1 MNYKIKVI
9 MNLVVA
15 VLVAASGGSNPA
27 DNARLERQDPQPEFG
42 LAAAKFHPAQTA
54 SQTLSS
60 VLAASTNLSATV
72 YGWAK
77 TWGGSSDDGVNH
89 VAVDGSGNLYVAG
102 DFVGTVDFDPDP
114 AKTDLHTS
122 HKGTIDAYL
131 SKFDSTGAFQWART
145 WGGAPAGT
153 PQNAFDGR
161 DTAYGVGVDSLGN
174 VYVVGPFRYT
184 VDFNPDP
191 TITETYTSNANSE
204 NNIYLSKFTPDG
216 TFQWVRTWGPTNGSA
231 EGYNVVVYG
240 NYLYVVGDFRGDCD
254 FNPWGV
260 PDVHL
265 NHGTA
270 PYGFDAFLSKFDL
283 NGNFQW
289 AKTWGGEGYDDGPGV
304 AVDSAHNVYVAGMY
318 ASQTINFDPA
328 SGSGGLGHPAHDS
341 GILVDVFLSKF
352 DSNGNFQWVRTWGEQ
367 GTEDATGNVAVD
379 GVNNVYVAGRFA
391 STNCDFNPGGSPDIH
406 SSNGALDAFLSK
418 FDSNG
423 TFQWAKTW
431 GGSGGDE
438 ATGLAVDGAGH
449 VYVAGRFH
457 NTVDFDP
464 GSGVDNHTSNGQ
476 YDVSLSQFDAS
487 GNFWAKTWGGSG
499 DDFSGVTVD
508 ESGNVYAAGD
518 FVGLVDFDPDGG
530 GDNHTAVGG
539 SDAFFSKFLPS
550 LKLWGAPGDQM
561 IYLNWTVN
569 VTVPVT
575 STWQISYTNGLGSS
589 GVVTDVLLSSRAYTL
604 SGLTNVTWYTVTLNA
619 MLNTAPIL
627 TDTVRVMPAK
637 FVYLPLVRR

>member
-1 MNYKIKVI
+1 MFVDSPRTGG
-9 MNLVVA
+9 A
-15 VLVAASGGSNPA
+15 VGLA
-27 DNARLERQDPQPEFG
+27 DDLTMGKAGNAILGRKDTQTEFG
-42 LAAAKFHPAQTA
+42 SATTKFHPTSLA
-54 SQTLSS
+54 SQTSPA
-60 VLAASTNLSATV
+60 LAASTNLSATV
-72 YGWAK
+72 YSWAK
-77 TWGGSSDDGVNH
+77 TWGGSSDDGANH
-89 VAVDGSGNLYVAG
+89 VAVDGSGNLYVVG

-114 AKTDLHTS
+114 AKTDIHTS

-174 VYVVGPFRYT
+174 AYVVGPFRYT

-191 TITETYTSNANSE
+191 TITETFTSNADSE

-216 TFQWVRTWGPTNGSA
+216 TFQWVKTWGPTNGSA

-240 NYLYVVGDFRGDCD
+240 NYLYVAGDFRGDCD
-254 FNPWGV
+254 FNPWGA

-283 NGNFQW
+283 NGTFIW

-304 AVDSAHNVYVAGMY
+304 AVDGSGNVYVAGMY

-328 SGSGGLGHPAHDS
+328 DGSEGLGHPAHDS
-341 GILVDVFLSKF
+341 GIVVDVFLSKF
-352 DSNGNFQWVRTWGEQ
+352 DSSGNFQWVRTWGGQ
-367 GTEDATGNVAVD
+367 GAEDAMGTVAVD
-379 GVNNVYVAGRFA
+379 GTNNVYVAGRSA
-391 STNCDFNPGGSPDIH
+391 SINCDFNPGGTPDIH
-406 SSNGALDAFLSK
+406 SSNGDLDAFVSK
-418 FDSNG
+418 FDSSG

-449 VYVAGRFH
+449 VYTAGRFH
-457 NTVDFDP
+457 NTVDFNP

-476 YDVSLSQFDAS
+476 YDISLSQFDSS
-487 GNFWAKTWGGSG
+487 GNFNWAKTWGGSG
-499 DDFSGVTVD
+499 DDISGVTVD
-508 ESGNVYAAGD
+508 GSGNVYAAGG
-518 FVGLVDFDPDGG
+518 FVGLVDFDPGSG
-530 GDNHTAVGG
+530 VDNHTAIGG
-539 SDAFFSKFLPS
+539 SDAFLSMFTQLP
-550 LKLWGAPGDQM
+550 LD
-561 IYLNWTVN
+561 
-569 VTVPVT
+569 
-575 STWQISYTNGLGSS
+575 
-589 GVVTDVLLSSRAYTL
+589 
-604 SGLTNVTWYTVTLNA
+604 
-619 MLNTAPIL
+619 
-627 TDTVRVMPAK
+627 K